1 MSATLNQARD
11 GIVGH
16 WPRPTDDA
24 TVPVFDTSDVDYLD
38 PSNRATIYDAIL
50 SDTLVVKPRNGNV
63 AVRAPGAAGKIANI
77 IRPAQIPAD
86 QLEWVRTYA
95 DLRVDR
101 ASEIVI
107 QTSDTLS
114 FFGTIETLGN
124 SRRKYTG
131 EFLAAVY
138 RLTVKIEMQVKH
150 HSRLTRPQD
159 LCDQV
164 QPLIQTPDHSSFP
177 SGHACEAFAMATV
190 LNRLS
195 RDEGPVAGTSGGG
208 RQVFR
213 MAHRIATNRTIAG
226 VHYPMDSAAGALLG
240 CAIGEHVMGL
250 VSGAQP
256 AESVTFYLGEGEP
269 SDPPHA
275 FGPSSDFTLDYVSTN
290 AHDHGAPAQPAAV
303 EDSALSVLY
312 TRAKAE
318 WS

>member
-16 WPRPTDDA
+16 WTRPTDDVA
-24 TVPVFDTSDVDYLD
+24 AADHNASDVDYLNA
-38 PSNRATIYDAIL
+38 SNRATIYDAIL
-50 SDTLVVKPRNGNV
+50 ADTLVVKPRNGNV
-63 AVRAPGAAGKIANI
+63 AVRAPAANAKIANI

-101 ASEIVI
+101 AGEIVI
-107 QTSDTLS
+107 QTSDTAS
-114 FFGTIETLGN
+114 FFGTIVTLGN
-124 SRRKYTG
+124 ARRKYTD

-150 HSRLTRPQD
+150 HSRLARPQD
-159 LCDQV
+159 ICAQV

-177 SGHACEAFAMATV
+177 SGHATEAFAMATI

-195 RDEGPVAGTSGGG
+195 NDEGPAAGAAGGG
-208 RQVFR
+208 RQLFR

-226 VHYPMDSAAGALLG
+226 VHFPMDSAAGALLG

-250 VSGAQP
+250 VTGAQP
-256 AESVTFYLGEGEP
+256 AESVTFYLGEGAP
-269 SDPPHA
+269 NDPPHA
-275 FGPSSDFTLDYVSTN
+275 FGPSSDFTLDYVAAN
-290 AHDHGAPAQPAAV
+290 AHDHGAPAQPAAL
-303 EDSALSVLY
+303 EETALSVLY

-318 WS
+318 WT